1 MVFKYDVEMTYYLYR
16 KIIVSVLSETNL
28 NGINKV
34 ILDVIAQ
41 LNNGDYI

>member
-1 MVFKYDVEMTYYLYR
+1 MVLKYDVEMTYYLYR